1 MCTVTWLQRHEGY
14 EVFCN
19 RDELKTRKPALPPR
33 LAECNGVRYLAPI
46 DNDGGGSW
54 LGVNEFGVS
63 LCLVNYYP
71 NANGFTHLDEEKI
84 PPLRGARGM
93 SSQTNGNTER
103 KEPKI
108 EKPTLHEVVES
119 KNTPLKG
126 GISTQS
132 SSHERIYRSR
142 GLLLTS
148 LMDCASTDVS
158 AQRLCNETFEQYR
171 PFMLLAFDLNGY
183 FFIAQWDGLT
193 LQRRQLKQT
202 DLPVTS
208 SSFAT
213 EDVVSARKEYFATL
227 AQFPRKIDNT
237 SFPDFHRSHIPERGA
252 YSVCMHRDDAETV
265 SFSHVHVT
273 NAEVAFRYFSAAP
286 CTVTEPECL
295 RLRITQAAPVDSF
308 SVK

>member
-63 LCLVNYYP
+63 LCLVNHYP
-71 NANGFTHLDEEKI
+71 NANGSAHVHDKKI
-84 PPLRGARGM
+84 PPLREARGVLLDHQTT
-93 SSQTNGNTER
+93 SQLNGAVAPHNT
-103 KEPKI
+103 P
-108 EKPTLHEVVES
+108 L
-119 KNTPLKG
+119 NPLKG
-126 GISTQS
+126 GIKTPFTGGISKD
-132 SSHERIYRSR
+132 EKFRSR

-148 LMDCASTDVS
+148 LMDCVSTDIF
-158 AQRLCNETFEQYR
+158 AQRLCHEALEQYR
-171 PFMLLAFDLNGY
+171 PFILLAFDLNDY